1 MLLHMIEF
9 FSPWETEGRIAL
21 IYRAADLFGR
31 YGFSGPD
38 VDTSM
43 AIDDGESTDK
53 SRTDI
58 WDDCYTILEIAC
70 DNLITQLGL
79 ELLNSNLDHKLSLLE
94 GLKVV
99 EDTDMHE
106 YMVDICRN
114 DSEPPRDRFETL
126 IEFGLGYY
134 PNWLDNELQ
143 NVPEA
148 FLLKVLRLH
157 ERAAESTGANSEVL
171 TVDKADIERIRKFY
185 DYCKVINT
193 RTHLHDLV
201 EAQVRTRN
209 PIDFVLGQHTEELTS
224 YEPEAPEHAALELI
238 GILLLCD
245 INFNHLLEETG
256 RRIEQIFTDMNF
268 VSKAMASADRIISES
283 GIQGQH
289 IEEIE
294 VNNG

>member
-1 MLLHMIEF
+1 MIEF
-9 FSPWETEGRIAL
+9 FSPWETEDRIAL

-53 SRTDI
+53 SRTEI
-58 WDDCYTILEIAC
+58 WDDCYGILEVAC

-79 ELLNSNLDHKLSLLE
+79 ELLDSNIGHKLSLLE

-99 EDTDMHE
+99 EDTDLHE
-106 YMVDICRN
+106 YMVDICTN

-157 ERAAESTGANSEVL
+157 TAAAENTGANSDVMH
-171 TVDKADIERIRKFY
+171 VDKTDIERIRKFY
-185 DYCKVINT
+185 DYCKKINT
-193 RTHLHDLV
+193 KTRLHDLV
-201 EAQVRTRN
+201 DAQVRVRN
-209 PIDFVLGQHTEELTS
+209 PIDFVLSQHTEELTS
-224 YEPEAPEHAALELI
+224 YEPEAPEHAALELV

-245 INFNHLLEETG
+245 INFNDLLAETG
-256 RRIEQIFTDMNF
+256 RRIEQIFTDVNF
-268 VSKAMASADRIISES
+268 ISKAMACADRIISES
-283 GIQGQH
+283 GIQGQYTDDT
-289 IEEIE
+289 E